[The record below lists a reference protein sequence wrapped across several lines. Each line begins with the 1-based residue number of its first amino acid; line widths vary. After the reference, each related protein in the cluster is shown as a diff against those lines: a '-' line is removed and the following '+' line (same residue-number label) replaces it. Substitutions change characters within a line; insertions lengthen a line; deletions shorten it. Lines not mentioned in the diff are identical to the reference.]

1 MRNISCNQIVLEL
14 RLNEFLLN
22 SQEGVCNEKVI
33 PLNNHKVA
41 KETRTEFP
49 WDQCS
54 LRSHNGKHFPLK
66 CKFSSQLTRCIDW
79 AISMSSVCWR
89 WGKARSRGQSSL
101 FTKLI
106 EYIRRYLIKSDSW
119 WFSRLEAFFCNPND
133 LRLTKFFTM
142 NFLFPMKFPR
152 GWLAKQE
159 YYCPCRLKL
168 LFC

>member
-54 LRSHNGKHFPLK
+54 LRYHNGKHFPLK
-66 CKFSSQLTRCIDW
+66 CKFSSQLTRCIELGYIYVFSVLKMGKGTQSRTIQPVYQTYRIYSPLSNQKWLLVVFKIGGFLLQSQWSSPDEIFHHEFS
-79 AISMSSVCWR
+79 ISHEVSSW
-89 WGKARSRGQSSL
+89 
-101 FTKLI
+101 
-106 EYIRRYLIKSDSW
+106 
-119 WFSRLEAFFCNPND
+119 
-133 LRLTKFFTM
+133 LT
-142 NFLFPMKFPR
+142 R
-152 GWLAKQE
+152 
-159 YYCPCRLKL
+159 
-168 LFC
+168 